1 MRSAKKGSNSMK
13 VRQLNNTSYPK
24 TRKIIDDMT
33 IEMYQ
38 DITSGILHDNS
49 PLQIASEIVDIWEV
63 VAQSLYENNNLTH
76 KEFLV
81 CMTRIIDVIEEA
93 HKSLGVEDDV
103 EKFFN

>member
-24 TRKIIDDMT
+24 TRRLIDDMT

-49 PLQIASEIVDIWEV
+49 PLQIASDIYDIWEV
-63 VAQSLYENNNLTH
+63 VAQSLYDNNNLTH
-76 KEFLV
+76 REFLT
-81 CMTRIIDVIEEA
+81 CITRIGHLLDEA
-93 HKSLGVEDDV
+93 YKSLGVKYDV
-103 EKFFN
+103 E